1 MKRTALATAS
11 ALTLAAVLTA
21 CGGDDDADAKPEN
34 SPSSPQAKQLTPEQQ
49 LAKLMVTSAEADGYN
64 VEEPGKEFVFAKS
77 QDEVSVDKPECAPL
91 AYAMNQLPLGE
102 PQADLTRVTSQAY
115 GKPFTY
121 VTLAAYAPGKAE
133 KALTGLSEAVN
144 ACGAGFTAT
153 GGSGDVSPYDTVT
166 TEKGMTPGSVAFRST
181 MTFRGTPHTLH
192 TEAVRH
198 DDVIAVYF
206 AVNGLAIAES
216 RPSDAKLAAA
226 VVTAQ
231 NGKLG

>member
-121 VTLAAYAPGKAE
+121 VTLAAE
-133 KALTGLSEAVN
+133 KALAALSEAVN
-144 ACGAGFTAT
+144 TCATGFTAT
-153 GGSGDVSPYDTVT
+153 GGSGDVSPYDSVAA
-166 TEKGMTPGSVAFRST
+166 EKGMTPGAVAFRST